1 MKFFPLIWANLKRRK
16 LRTTLTMLSI
26 FVAFLLF
33 GLLCAIRHALS
44 GGVEFTNASRLIVRH
59 KISLIQPLPRSYK
72 ERMLKIPGVVAAVH
86 QTWFNGYYQEE
97 KNLFMETPVE
107 PQEFL
112 EMHPEIVL
120 PEDQKQ
126 AWFKTRTGAII
137 GKKTVQRF
145 GWKIGDRVPLQTPIY
160 ARTDG
165 SHTWEFDIVGIY
177 DTNKKGTD
185 TTPLFFRYDYF
196 DEARNPRS
204 KGQVGWYTIRV
215 GDPKDAEK
223 IAQLVDKE
231 FENSDA
237 ETKTEP
243 EGAFAQSFASQVGN
257 IALITAAIMSAV
269 FLIILLVAGNTM
281 SESVRERSGELGVLK
296 ALGFTNAQVVIFVLT
311 ESCLLA
317 ILAAALGLFIG
328 WALVTAIGDPTGGM
342 LPMFYF
348 PVKNLFLGLGI
359 AIALGLI
366 TGLFPALNTTRLR
379 IADSLRRM

>member
-16 LRTTLTMLSI
+16 LRTTLTMLSV

-44 GGVEFTNASRLIVRH
+44 GGVEFANASRLIVRH
-59 KISLIQPLPRSYK
+59 KISLIQPLPHSYK

-126 AWFKTRTGAII
+126 AWLKTRTGAII
-137 GKKTVQRF
+137 GKKTVERF

-160 ARTDG
+160 AKADG

-196 DEARNPRS
+196 DEARAPRS

-296 ALGFTNAQVVIFVLT
+296 ALGFTNAQVVVFVLA

-342 LPMFYF
+342 LPMFYL